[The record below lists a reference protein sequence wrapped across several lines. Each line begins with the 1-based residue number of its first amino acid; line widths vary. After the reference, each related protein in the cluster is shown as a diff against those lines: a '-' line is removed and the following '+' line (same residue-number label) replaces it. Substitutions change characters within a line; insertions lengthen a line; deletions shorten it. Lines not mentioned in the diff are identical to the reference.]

1 MNLLHLDSSILG
13 ANSVS
18 RQLSAAVV
26 AKFVEGNPSAKVVY
40 RDLAAHPISH
50 LSGAYLAAGQGL
62 GQGADGHIDP
72 ALEHDLATG
81 ASVLEEFLAADT
93 VVIGVGFYNFGVP
106 SQLKA
111 WVDRVAVAGKTF
123 HYTERGPEGL
133 AGNKRFVLTVAR
145 GGVYSPGSPAAGL
158 EHAETYLR
166 GILAFFG
173 ITNPEV
179 IVAEGLA
186 TGPEDRERG
195 IAAAQTRIAEL
206 A

>member
-133 AGNKRFVLTVAR
+133 AGNKRVINTLLAHAPIDPAIREELIALRRDCFLSSDFHE
-145 GGVYSPGSPAAGL
+145 GVRAF
-158 EHAETYLR
+158 AEKR
-166 GILAFFG
+166 
-173 ITNPEV
+173 PPRW
-179 IVAEGLA
+179 
-186 TGPEDRERG
+186 TG
-195 IAAAQTRIAEL
+195 T
-206 A
+206 